1 VCSYRYVVTAT
12 VGSLQP
18 ADQASLLV
26 ASKCLWNGA
35 TDAYSSVT
43 YVDDDETFYAVL
55 VVFAVYLE

>member
-1 VCSYRYVVTAT
+1 MVTAT